1 MFVTKAAVV
10 VTAPTTTAF
19 ASKLVLLSSFSG
31 IAHPPRLMQ
40 LSLPRPFKW
49 RESSLSSSSE
59 MTANESQMTKDALRM
74 ASAAIRAVCPD
85 VAIRDRLHMDCS
97 EDWCE
102 LIARAD
108 DTLLGVPW
116 YLYRYLPTYFNPA

>member
-1 MFVTKAAVV
+1 MLVTKAAAVA
-10 VTAPTTTAF
+10 TAPTTAAF
-19 ASKLVLLSSFSG
+19 ASKLVPLSSFSG
-31 IAHPPRLMQ
+31 IAHPPRSMR

-85 VAIRDRLHMDCS
+85 VAIRDQLRVDCS
-97 EDWCE
+97 EDRRE
-102 LIARAD
+102 LVARAD
-108 DTLLGVPW
+108 VTLLGVPW